1 MSGFLIPCVGA
12 VIKDER
18 GRLLLIKRGHDPGAG
33 LWSLPGGR
41 VEPGETDAEA
51 LVREMREET
60 GLAVRAGRLLGSVRR
75 PYRDGDVIDIRDY
88 AATVIGGTLNAGDD
102 AADIRW
108 VDEEDF
114 ARLPVTEG
122 LAQILTSWGVLGPPA
137 PARLSIALPA
147 RGQVRA
153 VIGRTV
159 QVCRDESDLTDS

>member
-41 VEPGETDAEA
+41 VEPGETDTEA

-60 GLAVRAGRLLGSVRR
+60 GLEVRTGRLLGSVRR
-75 PYRDGDVIDIRDY
+75 PYGDGDVIDIRDY

-102 AADIRW
+102 AADTRW

-114 ARLPVTEG
+114 ASLPVTEG
-122 LAQILTSWGVLGPPA
+122 LAEILASWGVWDVRPPH
-137 PARLSIALPA
+137 
-147 RGQVRA
+147 G
-153 VIGRTV
+153 GY
-159 QVCRDESDLTDS
+159 

>member
-1 MSGFLIPCVGA
+1 MSGRLIPCVGA

-18 GRLLLIKRGHDPGAG
+18 GRLLLVKRGHDPGAG

-60 GLAVRAGRLLGSVRR
+60 GLVVQAGRWLGSVRR

-88 AATVIGGTLNAGDD
+88 AATVIGGTLVAGDD
-102 AADIRW
+102 AADTRW

-114 ARLPVTEG
+114 ASLPLTEG
-122 LAQILTSWGVLGPPA
+122 LAEILTSWGVLGPT
-137 PARLSIALPA
+137 RLLVPQPV
-147 RGQVRA
+147 RGPGA
-153 VIGRTV
+153 AIGRTIR
-159 QVCRDESDLTDS
+159 VCAMGQT